1 MKKLLVWCLMLL
13 MLLPGAGL
21 GEEAE
26 DALYPIRDGEK
37 WGYMNRAGETVIPPQ
52 WRYAERFHDG
62 VAVVSEG
69 PDADLPRDELCG
81 LIDTSGRYILEPE
94 YQAMGFNRFLEPGDG
109 GKMAYYNPGTGYLS
123 PFCFGELFWGWTGEL
138 LIYALEEGP
147 EAPYGF
153 LDPAT
158 GEAVTPP
165 IFDGLYDD
173 VGCSEGYILAAY
185 ERGRQGDG
193 RVWGPDYHLYTR
205 DMEEILFPEGIALE
219 SGVHDG
225 VLVVRKDLTDEE
237 ADAKGSGWG
246 VAYGL
251 ARADGK
257 VILPPQFDYIASPS
271 ATGCGRVSFLDHDL
285 VGVLDLE
292 GNVIVPAKYDI
303 DTGGAIPQFCYR
315 NGYAVFRDSATDRE
329 IILDTAGREVY
340 TIPDCEEEGGHVFC
354 NVMPGG
360 FFWHYRTGPAGE
372 EAYTLMKIENG
383 QAVCLSDTEYED
395 VDDYFAPCQED
406 AEDGFLDGLHPV
418 KLGGQWGYIDRQ
430 GKMVIPPQWDHADA
444 FCHGL
449 ALVEKD
455 GKLAYINL
463 AGETVW
469 REE

>member
-1 MKKLLVWCLMLL
+1 MKKLLAWCLTLLLL
-13 MLLPGAGL
+13 MPGAGMS
-21 GEEAE
+21 EAE
-26 DALYPIRDGEK
+26 EDMLYPIRDGEK
-37 WGYMNRAGETVIPPQ
+37 WGYMNKAGEAVIPPQ
-52 WRYAERFHDG
+52 WRYTERFHG
-62 VAVVSEG
+62 GAAVVSDSQ
-69 PDADLPRDELCG
+69 DADLPQDELCG
-81 LIDTSGRYILEPE
+81 LIDTSGRYILEPK
-94 YQAMGFNRFLEPGDG
+94 YQALGFCRFQEPGDG
-109 GKMAYYNPGTGYLS
+109 GKMAYYDPETKYLS
-123 PFCFGELFWGWTGEL
+123 PFCYGQLFWGWSGEL
-138 LIYALEEGP
+138 IIYSLEEWP

-185 ERGRQGDG
+185 EKGHQTDG
-193 RVWGPDYHLYTR
+193 HVWGPDYHLYTR
-205 DMEEILFPEGIALE
+205 GMEEILFPEGIMPW
-219 SGVHDG
+219 SGVQDG
-225 VLVVRKDLTDEE
+225 VLVVQRELTEE
-237 ADAKGSGWG
+237 ERAARDSGWG

-271 ATGCGRVSFLDHDL
+271 ETGCGRVSFLDHDL
-285 VGVLDLE
+285 AGVLDLE

-303 DTGGAIPQFCYR
+303 DTGGAIPQLCYR
-315 NGYAVFRDSATDRE
+315 NGYAVFRDSAADRE
-329 IILDTAGREVY
+329 IILDAAGHEVY
-340 TIPDCEEEGGHVFC
+340 TIPSRDEAGSHVLFS
-354 NVMPGG
+354 VMPGG
-360 FFWHYRTGPAGE
+360 LFWHCRTGPAGE

-395 VDDYFAPCQED
+395 VEDYFAFCQED
-406 AEDGFLDGLHPV
+406 AEDGFLDGLHTV

-455 GKLAYINL
+455 GKLSYINP
-463 AGETVW
+463 AGEIVW
-469 REE
+469 REK